1 MFKCLKCLW
10 HFGEIG
16 LRVPWKKMC
25 LSKIWLRSERYEDTA
40 SCHTLYGNKMF
51 SRCAPSPCATPAPAS
66 FTPPVGQWVQGRA
79 GRGGASGSKYG
90 SREGGGQREDG
101 LGLPELPSRVES
113 SCRRPCPGRCFQRQS
128 NLLASGTPS
137 EQQESSPGGET
148 PEGLR
153 AGRPF
158 SQIHS

>member
-10 HFGEIG
+10 QFGEIG
-16 LRVPWKKMC
+16 PRVPWKKKMC
-25 LSKIWLRSERYEDTA
+25 LSKIWLRSERHEDTA
-40 SCHTLYGNKMF
+40 SYHTLYGIKMF
-51 SRCAPSPCATPAPAS
+51 SRRVPPPCGTPAPAS
-66 FTPPVGQWVQGRA
+66 FTPPVGQWVQGWA
-79 GRGGASGSKYG
+79 GRQAVNMGPERGLG
-90 SREGGGQREDG
+90 EDG
-101 LGLPELPSRVES
+101 LGLPELQSRVES
-113 SCRRPCPGRCFQRQS
+113 SCRRHCPGRCFQRQS